1 MTEYIFPLNGDLLN
15 KPTAVHSFAAAQTAD
30 CGCCRPIAS
39 CACLI
44 PGPEGPQGE
53 QGPAGPQGEQGPA
66 GPQGET
72 GPAGPQ
78 GETGPEGPQGETGPA
93 GPQGEAGATPTFTIG
108 TVTAGDTAAVT
119 LTGAAPDYVLNFVL
133 PTAAQPAE

>member
-1 MTEYIFPLNGDLLN
+1 MAEYTFPLNADLLN
-15 KPTAVHSFAAAQTAD
+15 KPTAVQSFAAAQPAD
-30 CGCCRPIAS
+30 CGCCRPVVS

-44 PGPEGPQGE
+44 P
-53 QGPAGPQGEQGPA
+53 GPA

-78 GETGPEGPQGETGPA
+78 GETGPAGAQGPAGPQGETGPA
-93 GPQGEAGATPTFTIG
+93 GPQGEPGETPTFTIG

-119 LTGAAPDYVLNFVL
+119 LTGTAPDYVLNFVL
-133 PTAAQPAE
+133 PTAAPAET

>member
-1 MTEYIFPLNGDLLN
+1 MTEYIFPLNGDLQN

-44 PGPEGPQGE
+44 PGPAGPQGE

-78 GETGPEGPQGETGPA
+78 GEPGV
-93 GPQGEAGATPTFTIG
+93 TPTFTIG
-108 TVTAGDTAAVT
+108 TVTEGDTAAVT
-119 LTGAAPDYVLNFVL
+119 LTGTAPDYVLNFVL
-133 PTAAQPAE
+133 PTGTQENT